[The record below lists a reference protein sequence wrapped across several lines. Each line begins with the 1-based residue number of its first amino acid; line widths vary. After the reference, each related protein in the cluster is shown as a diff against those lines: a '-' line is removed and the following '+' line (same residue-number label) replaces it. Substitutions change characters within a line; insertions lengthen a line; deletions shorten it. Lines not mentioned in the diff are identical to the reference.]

1 MAKVFDKMMGL
12 LGMDDEYDEYDEIE
26 EDKKEIHEPEEE
38 LKTINFNTKKSNKV
52 VNIHSAGNAKVSIIK
67 PKEYDEATN
76 ICDDLRNRK
85 IVVVNTNDIDHQTGQ
100 RLLDF
105 LGGATYAL
113 DAELQQI
120 DKGVYIL
127 TPSNVDVD
135 NTFKDELTNKGL
147 FRFVK

>member
-1 MAKVFDKMMGL
+1 MAKVLDKMMGL
-12 LGMDDEYDEYDEIE
+12 LGMDEEYEEYEEEKDEIE
-26 EDKKEIHEPEEE
+26 ESAEE

-52 VNIHSAGNAKVSIIK
+52 VNIHSTGNAKVTIIK

-85 IVVVNTNDIDHQTGQ
+85 IVVVNTNDIDNLTGQ

-135 NTFKDELTNKGL
+135 NAFKDELSNKGL